1 MHAWMDSNHQHSD
14 LESDALPIGA
24 TDAYTHFCYDKHI
37 LFIGQILVYLLIK
50 FKTFY
55 CSNLRFCTLKE
66 IQTPIPPL
74 EVVCPVQLNYVGN
87 LGEWWVSIPL
97 PPESQSGTL
106 PIELQTP
113 YKKPHSVSGEVN
125 FRYRHWKN
133 KSLTITYTLCV
144 SYYSS
149 LVDSICS
156 NAI

>member
-1 MHAWMDSNHQHSD
+1 MYPQHLPPVLCTSPRTRILTERVGTVHATITPETQMIN
-14 LESDALPIGA
+14 LFLLN
-24 TDAYTHFCYDKHI
+24 KHI

-66 IQTPIPPL
+66 IQTPISRS
-74 EVVCPVQLNYVGN
+74 VVGYSVQLNYVGN

-113 YKKPHSVSGEVN
+113 YKKPHSVSGEVD

-144 SYYSS
+144 S
-149 LVDSICS
+149 
-156 NAI
+156 